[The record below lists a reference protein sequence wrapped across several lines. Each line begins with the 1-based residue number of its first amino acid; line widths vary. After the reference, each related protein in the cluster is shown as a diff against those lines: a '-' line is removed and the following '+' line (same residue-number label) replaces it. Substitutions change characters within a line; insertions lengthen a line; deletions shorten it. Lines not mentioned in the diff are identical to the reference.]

1 MTILVVLVAVAVL
14 FLVVGLIVTAIKW
27 LTILA
32 LLFVVLAVAQGYRA
46 RRH

>member
-1 MTILVVLVAVAVL
+1 MGVLVVLILLAVV

-27 LTILA
+27 LSILA
-32 LLFVVLAVAQGYRA
+32 LLFVVLALAQGYRA